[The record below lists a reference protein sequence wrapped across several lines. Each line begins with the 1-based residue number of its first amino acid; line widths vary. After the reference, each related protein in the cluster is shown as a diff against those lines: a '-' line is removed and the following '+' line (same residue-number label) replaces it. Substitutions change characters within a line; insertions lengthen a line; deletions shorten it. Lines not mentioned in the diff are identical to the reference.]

1 MAFRDCVLLSHR
13 ASLLMPV
20 GDICLSVRR
29 HSHAM
34 LLGAAIGLA
43 ALSGGC
49 MSRLGDTTGSIS
61 SQPQLSQDQWREKA
75 ASLGARY
82 EANPGDRNA
91 SFGYASALRALNQN
105 AQALAILQ
113 TAVLKHTNDME
124 MLGLYGRALAD
135 AGRLKEAQDVLQR
148 AHTPERPDWRILSVQ
163 GAVSDQLG
171 EHESARAYYE
181 TALKIAPGEPSILS
195 NLGLSLALSKQLPQA
210 ESVLREAVRHPR
222 ADARVR
228 QNLVL
233 VLGLQG
239 RFNEAEQV
247 ARQDQTPAQAQSTIA
262 DLKRMVSQPNS
273 WEALKNPGR
282 KPVPSRQAAK
292 PGGPR
297 PAQAEPANP
306 PA

>member
-1 MAFRDCVLLSHR
+1 MASRNCAPVQGRPSVL
-13 ASLLMPV
+13 
-20 GDICLSVRR
+20 RR
-29 HSHAM
+29 IGTAF
-34 LLGAAIGLA
+34 LLGTALGMA
-43 ALSGGC
+43 ALGGGC
-49 MSRLGDTTGSIS
+49 MSRLGDTTGSLGGQRQM
-61 SQPQLSQDQWREKA
+61 SQEQWRQQ
-75 ASLGARY
+75 ASALGARY

-210 ESVLREAVRHPR
+210 ETVLREAARHPR

-239 RFNEAEQV
+239 RFSEAEQV
-247 ARQDQTPAQAQSTIA
+247 ARQDQTQAQAQSTIA

-273 WEALKNPGR
+273 WDALKNPGR
-282 KPVPSRQAAK
+282 KPSGTSQAA
-292 PGGPR
+292 R
-297 PAQAEPANP
+297 PASARSAQPAVASP
-306 PA
+306 PT